1 VGKMER
7 ALDQRDVS
15 WGQDATFVSWKM
27 AKGSLLLLSL
37 SSVDEDEVCCG
48 Y

>member
-15 WGQDATFVSWKM
+15 WGQDATFVLWKT
-27 AKGSLLLLSL
+27 AKGSLLLLS